1 MLNPIAITAFA
12 ALTTFAP
19 VADAP
24 TDHTLTAP
32 SHELAMIQCL
42 TLADDEYQPCVDA
55 VNATD
60 WAPMSTTFV
69 ARQLTNPNI
78 LSYVT
83 EKHPNSHF
91 DQDILVCELSFPTF
105 YSTDSDMY
113 LTDPNAF
120 ALEACIDDTISNHN
134 MTDAS

>member
-1 MLNPIAITAFA
+1 MLTPIAITAFA

-19 VADAP
+19 VADVE
-24 TDHTLTAP
+24 TTFTAP

-42 TLADDEYQPCVDA
+42 STPDDDYENCVDA
-55 VNATD
+55 VNNTD
-60 WAPMSTTFV
+60 WAPMSTVFV
-69 ARQLTNPNI
+69 ARQLTNPSI

-83 EKHPNSHF
+83 EKFPDSQF

-105 YSTDSDMY
+105 YSPDSDMY

-120 ALEACIDDTISNHN
+120 ALEACIDDTISNHG
-134 MTDAS
+134 MTEDL